1 MTDGLGLGDA
11 YDATAKQ
18 IQAQSRDKSRLRI
31 VALMIC
37 HSERPLEAGELRHT
51 LVA

>member
-1 MTDGLGLGDA
+1 MTDGLGFGDA

-18 IQAQSRDKSRLRI
+18 IQAQSRDKSRLRM
-31 VALMIC
+31 VALIG